1 MILPELR
8 RGTGFLCMSRKLTR
22 VRLSATVS
30 NVTMSNRQLTDLQQ
44 AIVDFIWKAGPSTA
58 EQIRE
63 GLAPK
68 HELKDSTIRT
78 LLRRLE
84 DRDYL
89 THTVDGKVFVYRA
102 SVPPRS
108 LAARTV
114 RQIIERFW
122 SGSAEQ
128 FLAGMVDEK
137 VLTSAQIR
145 KLASKVKDRK

>member
-1 MILPELR
+1 
-8 RGTGFLCMSRKLTR
+8 
-22 VRLSATVS
+22 
-30 NVTMSNRQLTDLQQ
+30 MSNRQLTDLQQ
-44 AIVDFIWKAGPSTA
+44 TIVDFLWKVGPSTA
-58 EQIRE
+58 EQVRE
-63 GLAPK
+63 GLASK

-89 THTVDGKVFVYRA
+89 SHTVDGKVFVYRA

>member
-1 MILPELR
+1 VR
-8 RGTGFLCMSRKLTR
+8 WKLTCA
-22 VRLSATVS
+22 RLNATFS
-30 NVTMSNRQLTDLQQ
+30 NVTLSNRQLTDLQQ

-58 EQIRE
+58 EQVRE
-63 GLAPK
+63 GLAPTY
-68 HELKDSTIRT
+68 ELKDSTIRT

-108 LAARTV
+108 LAARSV
-114 RQIIERFW
+114 QQIIERFW

-137 VLTSAQIR
+137 VLTRAQIR

>member
-1 MILPELR
+1 MTPV
-8 RGTGFLCMSRKLTR
+8 G
-22 VRLSATVS
+22 LSATLC
-30 NVTMSNRQLTDLQQ
+30 NVTLSNRQLTDLQQ

-58 EQIRE
+58 EQVRE

-108 LAARTV
+108 LAARSV
-114 RQIIERFW
+114 QQIIERFW

-137 VLTSAQIR
+137 VLTHAQIR
-145 KLASKVKDRK
+145 KLAAKVKNRK

>member
-1 MILPELR
+1 
-8 RGTGFLCMSRKLTR
+8 MSH
-22 VRLSATVS
+22 
-30 NVTMSNRQLTDLQQ
+30 RQLTELQQ
-44 AIVDFIWKAGPSTA
+44 AIVDFLWKAGPSTA

-63 GLAPK
+63 GLDPPHA
-68 HELKDSTIRT
+68 LKDSTVRT

-84 DRDYL
+84 ARDYL

-102 SVPPRS
+102 SLPPRS
-108 LAARTV
+108 LAARSV
-114 RQIIERFW
+114 RQLIDRFW

-145 KLASKVKDRK
+145 KLAAKIKDRKDRK

>member
-1 MILPELR
+1 
-8 RGTGFLCMSRKLTR
+8 MSH
-22 VRLSATVS
+22 
-30 NVTMSNRQLTDLQQ
+30 RQLTDLQQ

-63 GLAPK
+63 GLAPA

-84 DRDYL
+84 DRGYL
-89 THTVDGKVFVYRA
+89 SHAVDGKVFVYRA
-102 SVPPRS
+102 SVRPRS

-145 KLASKVKDRK
+145 KLARKVKNHK

>member
-1 MILPELR
+1 
-8 RGTGFLCMSRKLTR
+8 
-22 VRLSATVS
+22 
-30 NVTMSNRQLTDLQQ
+30 MSNRQLTDLQQ
-44 AIVDFIWKAGPSTA
+44 AIVDFIWKNGPSTA
-58 EQIRE
+58 EQVRE

-68 HELKDSTIRT
+68 YALKDSTIRT

-89 THTVDGKVFVYRA
+89 THIVDGKVFVYRA
-102 SVPPRS
+102 AVPPRRV
-108 LAARTV
+108 AARSV
-114 RQIIERFW
+114 QQIIGRFW

-145 KLASKVKDRK
+145 KLASKIKNRK

>member
-1 MILPELR
+1 
-8 RGTGFLCMSRKLTR
+8 MSHRHLTE
-22 VRLSATVS
+22 
-30 NVTMSNRQLTDLQQ
+30 LQQ
-44 AIVDFIWKAGPSTA
+44 AIVDFLWKAGPSTA

-63 GLAPK
+63 GLAPA
-68 HELKDSTIRT
+68 HALKDSTVRT

-84 DRDYL
+84 ERDYL

-108 LAARTV
+108 LAARSV
-114 RQIIERFW
+114 RQLIDRFW

-137 VLTSAQIR
+137 VLTPAQIR
-145 KLASKVKDRK
+145 KLAAKIKDRKDRK

>member
-1 MILPELR
+1 M
-8 RGTGFLCMSRKLTR
+8 
-22 VRLSATVS
+22 
-30 NVTMSNRQLTDLQQ
+30 
-44 AIVDFIWKAGPSTA
+44 DFVWKAGPSTA
-58 EQIRE
+58 EQVRT

-137 VLTSAQIR
+137 VLTPAQIR
-145 KLASKVKDRK
+145 KLASTVKERK

>member
-1 MILPELR
+1 MR
-8 RGTGFLCMSRKLTR
+8 WKLTCG
-22 VRLSATVS
+22 RLNATFS
-30 NVTMSNRQLTDLQQ
+30 NVTLSNRQLTDLQQ
-44 AIVDFIWKAGPSTA
+44 AIVDFIWKAGSSTA
-58 EQIRE
+58 EQVRA

-108 LAARTV
+108 LAARSV
-114 RQIIERFW
+114 QQIIERFW

-137 VLTSAQIR
+137 VLTRAQIR

>member
-1 MILPELR
+1 MR
-8 RGTGFLCMSRKLTR
+8 
-22 VRLSATVS
+22 
-30 NVTMSNRQLTDLQQ
+30 NRQLTDLQQ
-44 AIVDFIWKAGPSTA
+44 AIVDFLWKAGPSTA
-58 EQIRE
+58 EQVRE

-68 HELKDSTIRT
+68 HQLKDSTIRT

-84 DRDYL
+84 ARECL
-89 THTVDGKVFVYRA
+89 SHTVDGKVFVYRA

-108 LAARTV
+108 LAARSV
-114 RQIIERFW
+114 QQIIERFW

-145 KLASKVKDRK
+145 RLARKVKNRK